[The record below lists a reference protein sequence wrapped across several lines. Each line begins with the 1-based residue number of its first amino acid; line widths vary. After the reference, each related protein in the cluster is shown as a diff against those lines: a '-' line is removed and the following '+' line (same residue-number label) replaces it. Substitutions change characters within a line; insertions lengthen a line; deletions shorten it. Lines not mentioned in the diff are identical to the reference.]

1 MIGYLDDSTRCV
13 LITTN
18 EYLKKFERKWNDPY
32 IFIYDF
38 ASGGIPK
45 EDLKRFENRFVFIDF
60 DFPLM
65 RYAKLFVKEL
75 LRFQPA
81 ILAVTAY
88 ETKQEDAFAIAHFD
102 GIPRIAYDG
111 LGFFKV
117 KENGDV
123 VTA

>member
-1 MIGYLDDSTRCV
+1 MTGYLDDSTRCV

-18 EYLKKFERKWNDPY
+18 EYLKQFEREWNDPNV
-32 IFIYDF
+32 FIYDF
-38 ASGGIPK
+38 TKGGIPK
-45 EDLKRFENRFVFIDF
+45 EDLKRFENRFVFIDV

-75 LRFQPA
+75 LRFYPA
-81 ILAVTAY
+81 TLAVTAY
-88 ETKQEDAFAIAHFD
+88 ETEQKDSFAIANFD
-102 GIPRIAYDG
+102 GRPRITYDG
-111 LGFFKV
+111 LGFFKM